1 MFLTPEARSFR
12 GLSPENFVTPPRR
25 PNPESQAVTPEM
37 VYALGEMLTKGLV
50 EANEKN
56 AGMMQEFMRSKETT
70 DSFYRADAKDFKDS
84 FPTIEDKDSNLDH
97 LDMMFENMIATMSI
111 GGKQPRD
118 IDKLHMYRKSFKEG
132 SLRRKVDELELRKAV
147 LAGRD
152 REAPLEVLETIRKRL
167 RSFIT
172 VSYTHL
178 TLPTT
183 PYV

>member
-56 AGMMQEFMRSKETT
+56 AGMMQEFMKSKETT
-70 DSFYRADAKDFKDS
+70 DSFYRVDAKDFKDS

-97 LDMMFENMIATMSI
+97 LDLMFENMIATMSI

-118 IDKLHMYRKSFKEG
+118 INKLHMYRKKFQRRIAPEESVRAGVKEG
-132 SLRRKVDELELRKAV
+132 RASW
-147 LAGRD
+147 
-152 REAPLEVLETIRKRL
+152 KRS
-167 RSFIT
+167 RGTSGSFGND
-172 VSYTHL
+172 
-178 TLPTT
+178 P
-183 PYV
+183 